1 MESNLSLSDASSEK
15 DNYSVIRDIYRCYY
29 ASMIRQAKRY
39 VVNTWDAE
47 DVVSNC
53 YLSLM
58 RHTELMAQMETPVLI
73 KYIMVAVR
81 NEALN
86 LLRKRSR
93 HEMLPLLD
101 DHISLSCGAD
111 PLARLIYSDTVMH
124 LLSALTERE
133 AKVAI
138 YKLQR
143 YPVREIALNLAVT
156 ETSIRVLWW
165 RARQK
170 MKLTIQNEN

>member
-1 MESNLSLSDASSEK
+1 MESKLSLLYASSEK
-15 DNYSVIRDIYRCYY
+15 DNYSVIRHIYRCYY

-53 YLSLM
+53 CLSLM

-101 DHISLSCGAD
+101 DHISLSSGAD
-111 PLARLIYSDTVMH
+111 PLAPFIFKDTVMH

-133 AKVAI
+133 AKIAI

-143 YPVREIALNLAVT
+143 YPVREIALNLSIT
-156 ETSIRVLWW
+156 ETAVRVFWW

-170 MKLTIQNEN
+170 MKSTILNED